1 MRRDSFLRNMSLETL
16 LGELNNSLAASD
28 AALDLDCAEKFSKI
42 FVVGPSRSGTTL
54 FMQWLASSGLAAYPT
69 NMLSR
74 FYGAPL
80 TGAKIQQIL
89 TDPQFNFR
97 DEILDF
103 SSKMLFSSENGKTKG
118 ALAPNEFWYFWRRFL
133 IYTDLD
139 YSSDDELRANVN
151 FSGLQDELN
160 GLANIFE
167 KPFALKAMIMNQNLL
182 PLSELFQK
190 AIFVWMKRDPV
201 YNIQSALLA
210 RRLQYGNFET
220 WYSFKIKEFPMLN
233 DLDPLHSVAGQIAA
247 TNIAIEKTRLMIPSE
262 NWLSIPY
269 ENFCDAPAHYY
280 KKLSCSVLDQ
290 EGASV
295 IPSYSGVENF
305 QNSNIWKI
313 TEYSELEA
321 EHAYETMYSDIKNS
335 QSLEY

>member
-1 MRRDSFLRNMSLETL
+1 MRRGTFLRNKSLETL
-16 LGELNNSLAASD
+16 LEELNNSLAASD
-28 AALDLDCAEKFSKI
+28 AALDSDCAEKFSKI
-42 FVVGPSRSGTTL
+42 FVVGPLRSGTTL

-80 TGAKIQQIL
+80 TGAKIQQVL

-97 DEILDF
+97 EEILDF
-103 SSKMLFSSENGKTKG
+103 SSEILFSSENGKTKG
-118 ALAPNEFWYFWRRFL
+118 ALAPSEFWYFWRRFL
-133 IYTDLD
+133 TYTDLD
-139 YSSDDELRANVN
+139 YSTDDELRANIH
-151 FSGLQDELN
+151 FLHLRDELN

-182 PLSELFQK
+182 PLGELFQK

-210 RRLQYGNFET
+210 RHLQYGDFET
-220 WYSFKIKEFPMLN
+220 WYSFRIKEFPMLN
-233 DLDPLHSVAGQIAA
+233 NLDPLHSVAGQIAA
-247 TNIAIEKTRLMIPSE
+247 TNIAIENARMMIPSE

-280 KKLSCSVLDQ
+280 KKISRSVLDQ

-295 IPSYSGVENF
+295 IPPYSGVKNF
-305 QNSNIWKI
+305 PNSNIWKI
-313 TEYSELEA
+313 TEYSKLEA
-321 EHAYETMYSDIKNS
+321 ERAYEIMYADIEKS
-335 QSLEY
+335 QSPEY

>member
-1 MRRDSFLRNMSLETL
+1 MRRASFLRNKSLETL

-42 FVVGPSRSGTTL
+42 FVVGPLRSGTTL
-54 FMQWLASSGLAAYPT
+54 FMQWLASSGLVAYPT

-80 TGAKIQQIL
+80 IGAKIQQIL

-133 IYTDLD
+133 SYTDLD
-139 YSSDDELRANVN
+139 YSSDDDLRAKVN
-151 FSGLQDELN
+151 FSRLRDELN

-190 AIFVWMKRDPV
+190 AVFVWMKRDPV

-210 RRLQYGNFET
+210 RQQQYGNFET
-220 WYSFKIKEFPMLN
+220 WYSFKIKEFPKLN

-247 TNIAIEKTRLMIPSE
+247 TNIAIEKTRKTIPPE

-269 ENFCDAPAHYY
+269 EDFCDAPALYY
-280 KKLSCSVLDQ
+280 EKISRSVLDQ
-290 EGASV
+290 DGASV

-305 QNSNIWKI
+305 QNSNTWKI
-313 TEYSELEA
+313 TEFSQPEA
-321 EHAYETMYSDIKNS
+321 RRAYEIMYADIDKSGSMEN
-335 QSLEY
+335 